1 MKIKYKFL
9 FKKFFTLIEINEK
22 LLKNYYLQSPINYIM
37 AKRKVK
43 RSSELR
49 NVKRRKEEDLKLHSS
64 VFSKVDHDNEISDVE
79 FIEEEESMPLKNF
92 DAEIEEEL
100 EEYETKPRAFNDP
113 EADAI
118 EGLPIRTADGSLQ
131 RRIIHKQ
138 KNNDNL
144 TDKDDHNNADNSEDE
159 DNEDNEDNLN
169 DDEKDKLE
177 SGKGNQKSS
186 GDLFDEEA
194 DDSYKGLTPE
204 EKIIKTKEDIAE
216 MAEQLIQDPEENILQ
231 LSRLRRM
238 SNSKNSLTAKLA
250 ILAMVPVFK
259 SIAPSYHIRPL
270 TDVEKKEKVS
280 KDVAKLRFFEQHLVL
295 NYKHY
300 IDLLNQKASKFSSQP
315 KVTSLEAEMGIIA
328 TNAACELASALRFF
342 NFRKE
347 VFKILTKRVMK
358 KPQNEFELKI
368 YKKCISTLESLL
380 IEDASHG
387 DISIDLVILLSKS
400 IRRRDFNVDESVINI
415 FLSLTILNDYS
426 PNSREL
432 DDQPKLKKKDRVHLS
447 KKERKQLK
455 ERKAIDAEMRVAEQ
469 AITAQQREKNQ
480 AHILKMVLTFYLEI
494 LKARP
499 AKLMAAVLESLSKFG
514 HMVNIDLVGD
524 FLQVL
529 REITEEILE
538 NKDLSSNE
546 VRQVLLCI
554 ITSFSLV
561 ANLPSKKVIVDLN
574 KFVDYLY
581 SLLPNLS
588 LDTEIEFSH
597 KTLRL
602 IDPLATIELN
612 LKPSVN
618 VSTKAE
624 LLLRCL
630 NAIFF
635 NSKSGSSRRALA
647 FTKRLYLSSL
657 HLPEKSTIALLK
669 FMDKLFGR
677 YDEIKTLYSTEDR
690 IQNGVYHPEV
700 DETERANS
708 EVAVLWEN
716 ILLDKHYSNNVS
728 MGARHLFKNAK

>member
-1 MKIKYKFL
+1 
-9 FKKFFTLIEINEK
+9 
-22 LLKNYYLQSPINYIM
+22 M

-49 NVKRRKEEDLKLHSS
+49 NIKRRKEEDAKLQSS
-64 VFSKVDHDNEISDVE
+64 VFSRVDSDNDLSDVE
-79 FIEEEESMPLKNF
+79 LNNGNEDFGEMAGSIEDSKNE
-92 DAEIEEEL
+92 EIEKDL
-100 EEYETKPRAFNDP
+100 EDYEKRPRAFQD
-113 EADAI
+113 ADEGE
-118 EGLPIRTADGSLQ
+118 EGLPIRNADGTLQ
-131 RRIIHKQ
+131 RRIIK
-138 KNNDNL
+138 KEKKESLATENAESENED
-144 TDKDDHNNADNSEDE
+144 ADNSDRSKGS
-159 DNEDNEDNLN
+159 
-169 DDEKDKLE
+169 DDENDSQDKAKE
-177 SGKGNQKSS
+177 SKNAEE
-186 GDLFDEEA
+186 DLFDEEA
-194 DDSYKGLTPE
+194 DESYKGLTQE
-204 EKIIKTKEDIAE
+204 EKVIKTKEDIAE
-216 MAEQLIQDPEENILQ
+216 MAEMLIQDPEENILQ

-238 SNSKNSLTAKLA
+238 SNSKNPLTAKLA

-270 TDVEKKEKVS
+270 TESEKKEKVS
-280 KDVAKLRFFEQHLVL
+280 RDVAKLRVFEQHLVL

-300 IDLLNQKASKFSSQP
+300 IDLLAKKAAKFSTQP
-315 KVTSLEAEMGIIA
+315 KVTSLDAEMGIIA

-347 VFKILTKRVMK
+347 IFKILTRRIMK
-358 KPQNEFELKI
+358 KPQNEFEFKI
-368 YKKCISTLESLL
+368 YKKCISTIESLL

-387 DISIDLVILLSKS
+387 DISLDLVILLSKS
-400 IRRRDFNVDESVINI
+400 IRRRDFNVDESVVNI
-415 FLSLTILNDYS
+415 LLSLTVLNDYS
-426 PNSREL
+426 PNSRDQD

-455 ERKAIDAEMRVAEQ
+455 ERKLIDEEMRNAEQ
-469 AITAQQREKNQ
+469 AITAEQREKNQ
-480 AHILKMVLTFYLEI
+480 AQVLKMLLMFYLEI
-494 LKARP
+494 LKFRP

-514 HMVNIDLVGD
+514 HMVNIDLMGD

-529 REITEEILE
+529 REITEELLE

-561 ANLPSKKVIVDLN
+561 ANLPPRKVVVDLN

-581 SLLPNLS
+581 SLLPKLS
-588 LDTEIEFSH
+588 LDTDIEFSH

-602 IDPLATIELN
+602 IDPLSTTELN

-618 VSTKAE
+618 VSTTAE

-635 NSKSGSSRRALA
+635 NSKSGSNKRALA
-647 FTKRLYLSSL
+647 FTKRLYLASL
-657 HLPEKSTIALLK
+657 HLPEKTTVAILK
-669 FMDKLFGR
+669 FLDKLVGR
-677 YDEIKTLYSTEDR
+677 YDDIKTLYSTEDR
-690 IQNGVYHPEV
+690 VQNGVYHPEA
-700 DETERANS
+700 DQTERANT

-716 ILLDKHYSNNVS
+716 VLLDKHYCNNIA